1 MSAQTP
7 TEESPARPAR
17 ADGTSGASRVLG
29 LVAVCVGVVALAAA
43 TFVLSYAGIRAV
55 VLQAGIQ
62 PRYAR
67 GYPLLIDAM
76 LVIVLAALLYL
87 RGAGLPS
94 RTLAWL
100 TLLVVLAAAAGA
112 DTLHATGRTM
122 THNAAAITGAV
133 LPWALVLL
141 AFLLLLTMLRH
152 ARLRHQGAV
161 RSRAAL
167 RTAQPRQP
175 VSPQQATLPLRAD
188 QPSVGAPDLSRLE
201 LSQPEVSQAG
211 VSQAG
216 VSQPEVSEP
225 EVSQVSPAP
234 ALPVRTPQHW
244 NSAGIVPGF
253 SRHLAASAAAG
264 AAAADMDA
272 APESDDPAGDPSS
285 HEAFFEPDS
294 GTGWAEGGADAVE
307 ETLPA
312 EPTAETDST
321 ALAADTVLAEDS
333 EPAEAVRA
341 GFVADGANLE
351 PDHADPDPPVATA
364 GGDEIQTGPD
374 PDQTDAE
381 PGGDGEDIGMPV
393 FHRMWSSPTP
403 PES

>member
-17 ADGTSGASRVLG
+17 PDGTSGASRVLG

-141 AFLLLLTMLRH
+141 AFVLLLTMLRH

-175 VSPQQATLPLRAD
+175 VSPQQATLPLLAD

-201 LSQPEVSQAG
+201 LSKPE

-225 EVSQVSPAP
+225 EVSQVNPAP

-244 NSAGIVPGF
+244 NSASIVPGF

-264 AAAADMDA
+264 AAAADAEDMDA
-272 APESDDPAGDPSS
+272 APESDDPAGDPST

-294 GTGWAEGGADAVE
+294 GTGWAEEGADAVE
-307 ETLPA
+307 ETVPA
-312 EPTAETDST
+312 EPTAEPDGT

-341 GFVADGANLE
+341 EFVGDGANLE
-351 PDHADPDPPVATA
+351 PDDADPDPPVAAA
-364 GGDEIQTGPD
+364 GGDEIPAGPD